1 MINCALNFA
10 VFLFLECA
18 SVQVDEKGEKV
29 RPNLNRCI
37 VILREIPEATPV
49 EVKKKNKVIKRVLL
63 KSGFLHFQY
72 IFLFTDSYNLLTDVT
87 LNIMFYRMC
96 KHYLL
101 VKTVPSL

>member
-1 MINCALNFA
+1 MFEGSLQSQYRYFFLVWKSSWLIVHWIFA

-49 EVKKKNKVIKRVLL
+49 EVKKKNNNK
-63 KSGFLHFQY
+63 
-72 IFLFTDSYNLLTDVT
+72 
-87 LNIMFYRMC
+87 
-96 KHYLL
+96 
-101 VKTVPSL
+101 KTE

>member
-49 EVKKKNKVIKRVLL
+49 EVKKKKINKKSPIT
-63 KSGFLHFQY
+63 SGFLHFQY

-96 KHYLL
+96 RHYLL

>member
-1 MINCALNFA
+1 MINCALNFV

-49 EVKKKNKVIKRVLL
+49 EVKKKKINKKNPIKIWPLAF
-63 KSGFLHFQY
+63 SIH
-72 IFLFTDSYNLLTDVT
+72 IFV
-87 LNIMFYRMC
+87 
-96 KHYLL
+96 H
-101 VKTVPSL
+101 

>member
-49 EVKKKNKVIKRVLL
+49 EVKKKKKINKKSPIKIWLL
-63 KSGFLHFQY
+63 AFSIH
-72 IFLFTDSYNLLTDVT
+72 IFV
-87 LNIMFYRMC
+87 
-96 KHYLL
+96 H
-101 VKTVPSL
+101 

>member
-1 MINCALNFA
+1 MINCALNFV

-49 EVKKKNKVIKRVLL
+49 EVKKKKNK
-63 KSGFLHFQY
+63 
-72 IFLFTDSYNLLTDVT
+72 
-87 LNIMFYRMC
+87 
-96 KHYLL
+96 
-101 VKTVPSL
+101 

>member
-1 MINCALNFA
+1 MNNCALNFA

-49 EVKKKNKVIKRVLL
+49 EVNKINKKNPIKIWPLAF
-63 KSGFLHFQY
+63 SIH
-72 IFLFTDSYNLLTDVT
+72 IFV
-87 LNIMFYRMC
+87 
-96 KHYLL
+96 H
-101 VKTVPSL
+101 

>member
-49 EVKKKNKVIKRVLL
+49 EVNKINKKNPIKIWPLAF
-63 KSGFLHFQY
+63 SIH
-72 IFLFTDSYNLLTDVT
+72 IFV
-87 LNIMFYRMC
+87 
-96 KHYLL
+96 H
-101 VKTVPSL
+101 

>member
-49 EVKKKNKVIKRVLL
+49 EVKKKKNNKKNPIKIWPLAF
-63 KSGFLHFQY
+63 SIH
-72 IFLFTDSYNLLTDVT
+72 IFV
-87 LNIMFYRMC
+87 
-96 KHYLL
+96 H
-101 VKTVPSL
+101 

>member
-1 MINCALNFA
+1 MNNCALNFA

-49 EVKKKNKVIKRVLL
+49 EVKKKKKNK
-63 KSGFLHFQY
+63 
-72 IFLFTDSYNLLTDVT
+72 
-87 LNIMFYRMC
+87 
-96 KHYLL
+96 
-101 VKTVPSL
+101 

>member
-1 MINCALNFA
+1 MSEGSHNIFSRLKKFMINCALNFA

-49 EVKKKNKVIKRVLL
+49 EVKKKKNK
-63 KSGFLHFQY
+63 
-72 IFLFTDSYNLLTDVT
+72 
-87 LNIMFYRMC
+87 
-96 KHYLL
+96 
-101 VKTVPSL
+101 